1 VCLSR
6 SCGRRPILGL
16 ISNGRFLGF
25 RLADDSH
32 TTGYRRFRQAMQEG
46 RLQPGMIIT
55 QNELCTILDISL
67 TPLRETLVLLE
78 EFGLV
83 EVKPRA
89 GIRIVYPEVTFIR
102 ENYQFRSLIELRAIK
117 QFAPNA
123 PADWLAHMRRSHEA
137 LEAQLRREES
147 VPNLFE
153 RWVALDAEFH
163 TAFVKS
169 LQNHAISAVYDRIM
183 DNINLARQ
191 VHDRTALRTRVIDSA
206 REHLAILKA
215 LEDGNADAAAA
226 GLELHFQAS
235 TYRTL
240 VAA

>member
-1 VCLSR
+1 MSH
-6 SCGRRPILGL
+6 
-16 ISNGRFLGF
+16 SNHS
-25 RLADDSH
+25 D
-32 TTGYRRFRQAMQEG
+32 GYRRFRQAMQDG
-46 RLQPGMIIT
+46 RLRPGMVVT
-55 QNELCTILDISL
+55 QAELCKLLGISL

-89 GIRIVYPEVTFIR
+89 GIRVVYPEVTFIR
-102 ENYQFRSLIELRAIK
+102 ENYQFRSLIELHAIR

-123 PADWLAHMRRSHEA
+123 PADWLAEMRQLHET
-137 LEAQLRREES
+137 LEGQLKREETM
-147 VPNLFE
+147 PKLFE

-163 TAFVKS
+163 TQFVKS
-169 LQNHAISAVYDRIM
+169 LQNHAISSVYDRIM

-206 REHLAILKA
+206 GEHLAILSA
-215 LEDGNADAAAA
+215 LEEGNADAAAA
-226 GLELHFQAS
+226 NLELHFRAS